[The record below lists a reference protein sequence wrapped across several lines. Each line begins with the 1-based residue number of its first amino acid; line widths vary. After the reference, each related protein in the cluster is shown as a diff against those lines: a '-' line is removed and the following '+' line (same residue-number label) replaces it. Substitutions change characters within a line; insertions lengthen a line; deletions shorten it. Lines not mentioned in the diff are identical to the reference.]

1 MKIKPKQYAIALYE
15 SIFGLSREKTDLV
28 VENFI
33 NFLAKNNLLRLAPQI
48 INYFQKY
55 ANQKEGIVDLKI
67 RTAHKL
73 KNEVTSQIKN
83 ILPELLGKKIEKI
96 NVTEEV
102 EEGLIGGFYLE
113 CDDFIFDSTV
123 KNKLKIIKNN
133 LK

>member
-1 MKIKPKQYAIALYE
+1 MKIKSKQYAIALYE

-33 NFLAKNNLLRLAPQI
+33 NFLAKNNLLKLAPQI
-48 INYFQKY
+48 ISYFQKY

-73 KNEVTSQIKN
+73 KNETTSQIKN

-102 EEGLIGGFYLE
+102 EEGLIGGFSLE
-113 CDDFIFDSTV
+113 CDDFIFDSTI